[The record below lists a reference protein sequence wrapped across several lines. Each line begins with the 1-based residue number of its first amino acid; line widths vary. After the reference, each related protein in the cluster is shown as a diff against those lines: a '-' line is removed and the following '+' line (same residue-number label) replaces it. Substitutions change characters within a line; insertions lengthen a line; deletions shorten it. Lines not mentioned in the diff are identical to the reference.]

1 MASTRTAKSGAL
13 RSPRFLLP
21 VTPRVIRRTMDKRIL
36 EHVQR
41 EGMASLMNSTKWKVR
56 VKYLLDEEPCS
67 GFTHLDWE
75 WVKHGE
81 TSILEWL
88 EIDPVYK
95 TFQGRLIPEKE
106 EDLSEAIFA
115 ALKAVGVPFS
125 MEGKLYKVWGYVR
138 ASSQPTFV

>member
-1 MASTRTAKSGAL
+1 
-13 RSPRFLLP
+13 
-21 VTPRVIRRTMDKRIL
+21 MDKRIL

-41 EGMASLMNSTKWKVR
+41 EGMAPLMNSTKWRELAFALTSIKRVGPKVR